1 MDYAALSVNATLS
14 EILLLSM
21 IWMSRYCCYN
31 RPLCTEVR
39 WRRLCVYF
47 IIMGP
52 NIQKFR
58 AGAVTSESFID
69 NMMLTKPQHEFYNSI
84 RTLSKMFIRLKPD
97 ELPKD

>member
-1 MDYAALSVNATLS
+1 
-14 EILLLSM
+14 
-21 IWMSRYCCYN
+21 
-31 RPLCTEVR
+31 
-39 WRRLCVYF
+39 
-47 IIMGP
+47 MGP

-97 ELPKD
+97 ELPKDSNTILNCNCKHTCALILNVVPAACFRKNWEKTGRACDASTTWWTFHK

>member
-1 MDYAALSVNATLS
+1 
-14 EILLLSM
+14 
-21 IWMSRYCCYN
+21 
-31 RPLCTEVR
+31 
-39 WRRLCVYF
+39 
-47 IIMGP
+47 MGP

-69 NMMLTKPQHEFYNSI
+69 NMMLTTPQHEFYNSI